1 MEKIGRYEL
10 REILGRGGMG
20 VVYRAYDP
28 LMDRDVAIKIV
39 LEKALDTSE
48 ARARF
53 IREARTAG
61 KLSHENIM
69 VIHDLGEIDGKTYI
83 VMEYLIGKD
92 LRSII
97 DAKEPLSLREKLNY
111 AQQICRGLQ
120 YAHANLIIHRDI
132 KPENIKVL
140 GDGRVKVMD
149 FGIAKP
155 TSPVGEAT
163 TVDAEEGLTR
173 VGMRI
178 GTPWY
183 MSPEQVKGTKVDKR
197 ADIFSFGVVLYEL
210 LTYRKPFEGDDTT
223 VLYKILHEE
232 PPPLLI
238 EESGLTSEL
247 QRILSRCLAK
257 DPEARYAD
265 CRLVDRDLELV
276 ASKPVDAGAVQ
287 QLMAEGEKLAEENR
301 LGEATRKFEQILNID
316 PENEEAQ
323 SSLQWLGV
331 GDNGAAMLRVINGKI
346 VGDVISHFL
355 IRERVGGGGMGVVY
369 KAEDVTLKR
378 TVALKFLIPD
388 LVRDQTAKKR
398 FLKEAQAASALDH
411 PNICTIH
418 EISEMEDGLIF
429 ICMAY
434 YDGESLKKRIS
445 EGPLETG
452 AILDIATRIARGLGK
467 AHEHG
472 IVHRDIKPA
481 NIVTTS
487 DGEIKIVDFGLA
499 KLSGGT
505 RITRVG
511 ATMGT
516 VPYMSPEQVKG
527 MELDQRTDIWSFGV
541 LLYQLTTGVLPFQ
554 GEYEAAVAHAI
565 MSEEPVLPSQVRPG
579 IPSGLEDIIRKC
591 LSKALP
597 GRYATMQEVL
607 ADLERVQ
614 KDLPRATSMDVVRSA
629 ELRRLVEN
637 GRNYM
642 GKKQYDEALS
652 RFDAALKLSPAE
664 KQVISLR
671 NETAKK
677 LEEARQLNNLLREA
691 NTLYLRGKYDEAE
704 DRLRAVSAIDPQHP
718 EAAELTAAIRKKR
731 ERLEGLDK
739 LLTDAGFYV
748 KHGKFEEAAECY
760 RQVLAIDPENKDAAR
775 GLEKAG
781 KKKKEKT
788 KKEEAKTPV
797 PRSGR
802 PPGKYI
808 RAGIILTIACLV
820 SGGIWSL
827 FFHHR
832 SQPEVSPQTPVA
844 DSSAII
850 GSLQQEAQSEKSRAA
865 AAGAE
870 QWAPSLFD
878 SAQQRL
884 NEGENSARSR
894 AFGDATRLLGEAKSL
909 FLSASEEAPKNEMAS
924 RANVEELTG
933 MARDAREEML
943 KEKSAVDK
951 MEGKREMPS
960 RYAETSDQAEKAE
973 ALLAAGDRASLINA
987 RASFTRARDGY
998 RKIRTEIDHLS
1009 DLRAGAESARARM
1022 AAAKRKVGGGDQ
1034 EKKGNAAYLI
1044 ALKSETNGERLFSSG
1059 EYHAAADTFA
1069 HASELFGMAES
1080 QTQILHAPAKE
1091 PPPVNIA
1098 ALKEPEKADPAA
1110 KEKDDRDAA
1119 DKAVTRIVDSYKTTI
1134 EQGRIRDLATLLD
1147 LSDDDQSGW
1156 SGFFKESTQRQ
1167 VGIEEIQREVAT
1179 DNARV
1184 SFKVKISYVN
1194 VKDNKQVAQPPF
1206 VNTWT
1211 MQRTGG
1217 GWKVVAH
1224 N

>member
-1 MEKIGRYEL
+1 
-10 REILGRGGMG
+10 
-20 VVYRAYDP
+20 
-28 LMDRDVAIKIV
+28 
-39 LEKALDTSE
+39 
-48 ARARF
+48 
-53 IREARTAG
+53 
-61 KLSHENIM
+61 
-69 VIHDLGEIDGKTYI
+69 
-83 VMEYLIGKD
+83 
-92 LRSII
+92 
-97 DAKEPLSLREKLNY
+97 
-111 AQQICRGLQ
+111 
-120 YAHANLIIHRDI
+120 
-132 KPENIKVL
+132 
-140 GDGRVKVMD
+140 
-149 FGIAKP
+149 
-155 TSPVGEAT
+155 
-163 TVDAEEGLTR
+163 
-173 VGMRI
+173 
-178 GTPWY
+178 
-183 MSPEQVKGTKVDKR
+183 
-197 ADIFSFGVVLYEL
+197 
-210 LTYRKPFEGDDTT
+210 
-223 VLYKILHEE
+223 
-232 PPPLLI
+232 
-238 EESGLTSEL
+238 
-247 QRILSRCLAK
+247 
-257 DPEARYAD
+257 
-265 CRLVDRDLELV
+265 
-276 ASKPVDAGAVQ
+276 
-287 QLMAEGEKLAEENR
+287 
-301 LGEATRKFEQILNID
+301 
-316 PENEEAQ
+316 
-323 SSLQWLGV
+323 
-331 GDNGAAMLRVINGKI
+331 
-346 VGDVISHFL
+346 
-355 IRERVGGGGMGVVY
+355 
-369 KAEDVTLKR
+369 
-378 TVALKFLIPD
+378 
-388 LVRDQTAKKR
+388 
-398 FLKEAQAASALDH
+398 
-411 PNICTIH
+411 
-418 EISEMEDGLIF
+418 
-429 ICMAY
+429 
-434 YDGESLKKRIS
+434 
-445 EGPLETG
+445 
-452 AILDIATRIARGLGK
+452 
-467 AHEHG
+467 
-472 IVHRDIKPA
+472 
-481 NIVTTS
+481 
-487 DGEIKIVDFGLA
+487 
-499 KLSGGT
+499 
-505 RITRVG
+505 
-511 ATMGT
+511 
-516 VPYMSPEQVKG
+516 
-527 MELDQRTDIWSFGV
+527 
-541 LLYQLTTGVLPFQ
+541 
-554 GEYEAAVAHAI
+554 

-704 DRLRAVSAIDPQHP
+704 DRLRAVSALDPQHP

-731 ERLEGLDK
+731 EHLEGLDK
-739 LLTDAGFYV
+739 LLTDAGFYL
-748 KHGKFEEAAECY
+748 KHGKFEEAAACY

-781 KKKKEKT
+781 KKKKQKT

-802 PPGKYI
+802 PQGTI
-808 RAGIILTIACLV
+808 VRAGIILTIVCLV

-844 DSSAII
+844 DSTAII

-870 QWAPSLFD
+870 RWAPSLFD

-884 NEGENSARSR
+884 NEGENSAQSR
-894 AFGDATRLLGEAKSL
+894 AFGDAARLLGEAKSL

-960 RYAETSDQAEKAE
+960 RYAETSDQTEKAE

-998 RKIRTEIDHLS
+998 KKIRTEIDHLS

-1034 EKKGNAAYLI
+1034 EKKGNTAYLI

-1080 QTQILHAPAKE
+1080 QTQVLHAPAKE

-1119 DKAVTRIVDSYKTTI
+1119 DKAVTRVVDSYKATI
-1134 EQGRIRDLATLLD
+1134 EQGRVRDLATLLD

-1156 SGFFKESTQRQ
+1156 SSFFKESTQRQ

>member
-1 MEKIGRYEL
+1 
-10 REILGRGGMG
+10 
-20 VVYRAYDP
+20 
-28 LMDRDVAIKIV
+28 
-39 LEKALDTSE
+39 
-48 ARARF
+48 
-53 IREARTAG
+53 
-61 KLSHENIM
+61 
-69 VIHDLGEIDGKTYI
+69 
-83 VMEYLIGKD
+83 
-92 LRSII
+92 
-97 DAKEPLSLREKLNY
+97 
-111 AQQICRGLQ
+111 
-120 YAHANLIIHRDI
+120 
-132 KPENIKVL
+132 
-140 GDGRVKVMD
+140 
-149 FGIAKP
+149 
-155 TSPVGEAT
+155 
-163 TVDAEEGLTR
+163 
-173 VGMRI
+173 
-178 GTPWY
+178 
-183 MSPEQVKGTKVDKR
+183 
-197 ADIFSFGVVLYEL
+197 
-210 LTYRKPFEGDDTT
+210 
-223 VLYKILHEE
+223 
-232 PPPLLI
+232 
-238 EESGLTSEL
+238 
-247 QRILSRCLAK
+247 
-257 DPEARYAD
+257 
-265 CRLVDRDLELV
+265 
-276 ASKPVDAGAVQ
+276 
-287 QLMAEGEKLAEENR
+287 
-301 LGEATRKFEQILNID
+301 
-316 PENEEAQ
+316 
-323 SSLQWLGV
+323 
-331 GDNGAAMLRVINGKI
+331 
-346 VGDVISHFL
+346 
-355 IRERVGGGGMGVVY
+355 
-369 KAEDVTLKR
+369 
-378 TVALKFLIPD
+378 
-388 LVRDQTAKKR
+388 
-398 FLKEAQAASALDH
+398 
-411 PNICTIH
+411 
-418 EISEMEDGLIF
+418 
-429 ICMAY
+429 
-434 YDGESLKKRIS
+434 
-445 EGPLETG
+445 
-452 AILDIATRIARGLGK
+452 
-467 AHEHG
+467 
-472 IVHRDIKPA
+472 
-481 NIVTTS
+481 
-487 DGEIKIVDFGLA
+487 
-499 KLSGGT
+499 
-505 RITRVG
+505 
-511 ATMGT
+511 
-516 VPYMSPEQVKG
+516 
-527 MELDQRTDIWSFGV
+527 
-541 LLYQLTTGVLPFQ
+541 
-554 GEYEAAVAHAI
+554 

-637 GRNYM
+637 GRNYL

-704 DRLRAVSAIDPQHP
+704 DRLRAVSALDPQHP

-731 ERLEGLDK
+731 EHLEGLDK
-739 LLTDAGFYV
+739 LLTDAGFYL
-748 KHGKFEEAAECY
+748 KHGKFEEAAACY

-781 KKKKEKT
+781 KKKKQKT

-802 PPGKYI
+802 PQGTI
-808 RAGIILTIACLV
+808 VRAGIILTIVCLV

-844 DSSAII
+844 DSTAII

-870 QWAPSLFD
+870 RWAPSLFD

-884 NEGENSARSR
+884 NEGENSAQSR
-894 AFGDATRLLGEAKSL
+894 AFGDAARLLGEAKSL

-960 RYAETSDQAEKAE
+960 RYAETSDQTEKAE

-998 RKIRTEIDHLS
+998 KKIRTEIDHLS

-1034 EKKGNAAYLI
+1034 EKKGNTAYLI

-1080 QTQILHAPAKE
+1080 QTQVLHAPAKE

-1119 DKAVTRIVDSYKTTI
+1119 DKAVTRVVDSYKATI
-1134 EQGRIRDLATLLD
+1134 EQGRVRDLATLLD

-1156 SGFFKESTQRQ
+1156 SSFFKESTQRQ

>member
-1 MEKIGRYEL
+1 
-10 REILGRGGMG
+10 
-20 VVYRAYDP
+20 
-28 LMDRDVAIKIV
+28 
-39 LEKALDTSE
+39 
-48 ARARF
+48 
-53 IREARTAG
+53 
-61 KLSHENIM
+61 
-69 VIHDLGEIDGKTYI
+69 
-83 VMEYLIGKD
+83 
-92 LRSII
+92 
-97 DAKEPLSLREKLNY
+97 
-111 AQQICRGLQ
+111 
-120 YAHANLIIHRDI
+120 
-132 KPENIKVL
+132 
-140 GDGRVKVMD
+140 
-149 FGIAKP
+149 
-155 TSPVGEAT
+155 
-163 TVDAEEGLTR
+163 
-173 VGMRI
+173 
-178 GTPWY
+178 
-183 MSPEQVKGTKVDKR
+183 
-197 ADIFSFGVVLYEL
+197 
-210 LTYRKPFEGDDTT
+210 
-223 VLYKILHEE
+223 
-232 PPPLLI
+232 
-238 EESGLTSEL
+238 
-247 QRILSRCLAK
+247 
-257 DPEARYAD
+257 
-265 CRLVDRDLELV
+265 
-276 ASKPVDAGAVQ
+276 
-287 QLMAEGEKLAEENR
+287 
-301 LGEATRKFEQILNID
+301 
-316 PENEEAQ
+316 
-323 SSLQWLGV
+323 
-331 GDNGAAMLRVINGKI
+331 
-346 VGDVISHFL
+346 
-355 IRERVGGGGMGVVY
+355 
-369 KAEDVTLKR
+369 
-378 TVALKFLIPD
+378 
-388 LVRDQTAKKR
+388 
-398 FLKEAQAASALDH
+398 
-411 PNICTIH
+411 
-418 EISEMEDGLIF
+418 
-429 ICMAY
+429 
-434 YDGESLKKRIS
+434 
-445 EGPLETG
+445 
-452 AILDIATRIARGLGK
+452 
-467 AHEHG
+467 
-472 IVHRDIKPA
+472 
-481 NIVTTS
+481 
-487 DGEIKIVDFGLA
+487 
-499 KLSGGT
+499 
-505 RITRVG
+505 
-511 ATMGT
+511 
-516 VPYMSPEQVKG
+516 
-527 MELDQRTDIWSFGV
+527 
-541 LLYQLTTGVLPFQ
+541 
-554 GEYEAAVAHAI
+554 
-565 MSEEPVLPSQVRPG
+565 
-579 IPSGLEDIIRKC
+579 
-591 LSKALP
+591 
-597 GRYATMQEVL
+597 MQEVL

-704 DRLRAVSAIDPQHP
+704 DRLRAVSALDPQHP

-731 ERLEGLDK
+731 EHLEGLDK
-739 LLTDAGFYV
+739 LLTDAGFYL
-748 KHGKFEEAAECY
+748 KHGKFEEAAACY

-781 KKKKEKT
+781 KKKKQKT

-802 PPGKYI
+802 PQGTI
-808 RAGIILTIACLV
+808 VRVGIILTIVCLV

-844 DSSAII
+844 DSTAII

-870 QWAPSLFD
+870 RWAPSLFD

-884 NEGENSARSR
+884 NEGENSAQSR
-894 AFGDATRLLGEAKSL
+894 AFGDAARLLGEAKSL

-960 RYAETSDQAEKAE
+960 RYAETSDQTEKAE

-998 RKIRTEIDHLS
+998 KKIRTEIDHLS

-1034 EKKGNAAYLI
+1034 EKKGNTAYLI

-1080 QTQILHAPAKE
+1080 QTQVLHAPAKE

-1119 DKAVTRIVDSYKTTI
+1119 DKAVTRVVDSYKATI
-1134 EQGRIRDLATLLD
+1134 EQGRVRDLATLLD

-1156 SGFFKESTQRQ
+1156 SSFFKESTQRQ